1 MKFEIITLFPDYF
14 KLSLKQSL
22 LGKAVGDGL
31 VEFEIVDLRKFA
43 TDKHRTVDDT
53 PFGGGGGMVLKIEP
67 IDKCLASLGYE
78 HKTNVGNNRDSK
90 IVLTSASGETFTQR
104 KAVEYSCCQRLTIIC
119 GHYLGVDERLLELY
133 EIDEISIGDYVL
145 TGGEPAAV
153 VMVDAVAR
161 LLPKVLGNFE
171 SALGDSFMDQI
182 TGTPVYTRPAEYKG
196 LSVPSE
202 LLSGNHEELKKFRN
216 KAAIRKC
223 SENRPDL
230 LRNLEI
236 FEEDLELLKD
246 VKSEK

>member
-14 KLSLKQSL
+14 VQSLKQSL
-22 LGKAVGDGL
+22 LGKAVADGL

-78 HKTNVGNNRDSK
+78 QKANVENNTNSR
-90 IVLTSASGETFTQR
+90 IVLTSAAGETFTQP

-119 GHYLGVDERLLELY
+119 GHYLGVDERLIELY

-145 TGGEPAAV
+145 TGGEPAAA

-161 LLPKVLGNFE
+161 LLPKVLGNFQ
-171 SALGDSFMDQI
+171 SALRDSFMDQI

-223 SENRPDL
+223 SKNRPDL

-236 FEEDLELLKD
+236 SEGDLELFKD
-246 VKSEK
+246 VKNET